1 MTSQRRTPP
10 PPRGAQQRIDRKRRE
25 RRQHKPNP
33 VASIPSPPGG
43 CRRWLMGGGAV
54 AVLLLLVGSLLV
66 LNWTTQ
72 RIENI
77 TQNDPRAV
85 PTPAV
90 VVGDAELATDS
101 EAAPDTA
108 DEPDARRLNPFNIL
122 LLGVDSRPDTADD
135 TPRSDTLIV
144 VHVDPVEQWVS
155 MLSIP
160 RDSMT
165 EIPGYG
171 TLKINT
177 AYPLGYNDATELYG
191 RNTTPTEGGGALAA
205 EAVEDFLGIRIHYLA
220 QVDFHGFERIVDTFG
235 GLTIDIPKPLLDPE
249 YPTENFGFERIYIPA
264 GLQVLNGDTALRYA
278 RSRHNSSDFDRS
290 CRQQR
295 VLRAMLREVRART
308 VVEQVSLLPEVVAD
322 IEESVS
328 TTLPIDDVGVVYA
341 LADLARSLSSDRVL
355 QFSINPSNV
364 QIVAEQGSDI
374 YWNEADI
381 QLLVQ
386 RWEAGPDGT
395 LDRPVTLQVQNGA
408 GVIGVAS
415 DVTIN
420 LAAEGYTLVQPSDAP
435 RLYRQTLVIDYTGNP
450 TVRQQLAA
458 DLGIDADQIVV
469 ASSNTNTAPPAPANA
484 DLVLIIG
491 QDYQEEWATVDPD
504 VAATAPPPL
513 PASDT
518 LPEDAPALPPDCS
531 PDF

>member
-1 MTSQRRTPP
+1 MTSPRRTPP
-10 PPRGAQQRIDRKRRE
+10 PPRGAQDRINRKRQE
-25 RRQHKPNP
+25 RRQRKPAATP
-33 VASIPSPPGG
+33 GTAHGVPGG
-43 CRRWLMGGGAV
+43 CRRWLIVGGAV
-54 AVLLLLVGSLLV
+54 AVLLLLVTSLLV
-66 LNWTTQ
+66 WGWTNQ

-101 EAAPDTA
+101 EAPPDTA
-108 DEPDARRLNPFNIL
+108 AEPDARRLNPFNIL

-177 AYPLGYNDATELYG
+177 AYPLGYNDAAELYG

-205 EAVEDFLGIRIHYLA
+205 EAVEDFLGIRIHYIA

-264 GLQVLNGDTALRYA
+264 GLQVLNGETALRYA

-295 VLRAMLREVRART
+295 VLRAMLREVRARN
-308 VVEQVSLLPEVVAD
+308 VVEQVSLLPDVVAD

-341 LADLARSLSSDRVL
+341 LADLARSLSSDRVM

-374 YWNEADI
+374 YWNEDDI
-381 QLLVQ
+381 RLLVQ
-386 RWEAGPDGT
+386 RWQTGPDGT

-408 GVIGVAS
+408 GVVGLAG
-415 DVTIN
+415 DVTTN
-420 LAAEGYTLVQPSDAP
+420 LAADGYTLVQPSDAP
-435 RLYRQTLVIDYTGNP
+435 RVYRQTLVIDYTGNP
-450 TVRQQLAA
+450 AVRQQLAA
-458 DLGIDADQIVV
+458 DLGIDTAQILI
-469 ASSNTNTAPPAPANA
+469 APTNTAPPAPANA
-484 DLVLIIG
+484 DLVLVLG
-491 QDYQEEWATVDPD
+491 QDYQEAWATVDPD

-531 PDF
+531 ADF